1 MKAVI
6 FAGGVGSRLWPLSR
20 RKSPKQFERIIGNK
34 STLEL
39 TVDRLRPEFAPED
52 IFISTGVAHAP
63 LVKKQLNFIPES
75 NIIIEPSKKD
85 VGPAVALVM
94 AYLAR
99 AGYQDE
105 PVLILWSDHLVQKP
119 DKFKHILK
127 AAATLIEKDR
137 DRIIFIGQKPRFASE
152 NLGWIQHNSVLQKV
166 DGINF
171 HQFVGFKYKPDGELA
186 QKYFKDK
193 AHCWNLGYFVSTPQ
207 FILNLFRQF
216 DPTIYNLVQIIQ
228 NTKTDGEFEYALK
241 KHYGEMPVI
250 NFDNAILEQL
260 DPASAYVVVE
270 DIGWSDI
277 GAWEALKEA
286 LEKNPKDTI
295 THGNVDIEN
304 CHDNLIYNYQDNKLV
319 VAMDLDDILVVNTD
333 DVLLVA
339 KKSSSGKI
347 KQIVEK
353 YVGTDKESLT

>member
-20 RKSPKQFERIIGNK
+20 RKSPKQFERIIGDK

-52 IFISTGVAHAP
+52 IFISTGVAHAQ

-94 AYLAR
+94 SYLAR

-105 PVLILWSDHLVQKP
+105 PVVILWSDHLVQKS
-119 DKFKHILK
+119 DKFKQILE
-127 AAATLIEKDR
+127 AAATVIEKEKDK
-137 DRIIFIGQKPRFASE
+137 IIFIGQKPRFASQ
-152 NLGWIQHNSVLQKV
+152 NLGWIQHNRILKNVAR
-166 DGINF
+166 INF
-171 HQFVGFKYKPDGELA
+171 HKFVAFKYKPGASLA
-186 QKYFKDK
+186 QKYFKDS
-193 AHCWNLGYFVSTPQ
+193 AHCWNLGYFVSTPR
-207 FILNLFRQF
+207 FILSLFEKF
-216 DPTIYNLVQIIQ
+216 DPTIHKLVQIIQ
-228 NTKTDGEFEYALK
+228 DTKTDGEFEYAIK
-241 KHYGEMPVI
+241 KHYGEMPII
-250 NFDNAILEQL
+250 NFDNAILEKL
-260 DPASAYVVVE
+260 DPNSAYVVVE

-286 LEKNPKDTI
+286 LEKEPKDTI
-295 THGNVDIEN
+295 THGNVDIED
-304 CHDNLIYNYQDNKLV
+304 CHDNLIYNYQNNKLV
-319 VAMDLDDILVVNTD
+319 VAVDLDDILVVNTD

-339 KKSSSGKI
+339 KKSSSDKI
-347 KQIVEK
+347 KQIVEN
-353 YVGTDKESLT
+353 YVGTDKEDLT